1 MRSKRHRIFQ
11 YSVLMTQNWA
21 IGEVR
26 EWFNR
31 TVSKTVVPP
40 GTVGSNPTLSVGYEY
55 IVKSSECVNVWFSS
69 LFTLTVS
76 GEVREWF
83 NRHAWKAC
91 VYHVDRG
98 FESHP
103 LRKGKF
109 RVMSAEQVI
118 NSDLGTGFSGQ

>member
-1 MRSKRHRIFQ
+1 
-11 YSVLMTQNWA
+11 MTRNWS

-40 GTVGSNPTLSVGYEY
+40 GTVGSNPTLSVRCEY
-55 IVKSSECVNVWFSS
+55 RVNSTECVNIWFSV
-69 LFTLTVS
+69 LFTLYCLLCTVF

-83 NRHAWKAC
+83 NRHAWRAC

-109 RVMSAEQVI
+109 RVMSAE
-118 NSDLGTGFSGQ
+118 